1 MSHQPIETPGL
12 ENEQCFRTIFEA
24 NPLGIAIVGLNQR
37 FIKVNPLFCQI
48 VGYSASELTQLRFT
62 DITHP
67 DDRKQSLQCEQ
78 QLRQGKFSRYQIDKR
93 YIRKDGEVVEVHLS
107 GSIIRDQQNNPLY
120 YLKMI
125 EEISERQQ
133 NQPQAL
139 LKEQEFKTLKSRFIA
154 RVSHEFRTPLSQI
167 SLFTQLLER
176 YDERWSTK
184 QKTDY
189 FRRIHTS
196 ITSMTQLLDDVLFI
210 GKADVGKVRH
220 TTKLFD
226 LASLLENMITEVQQ
240 RTHHKCSIQWRNP
253 SFSLPVYLDPTLVE
267 RIMINLLDNAV
278 KYSVSQDTVYIDLT
292 CDYEQVTIQ
301 IQDKGI
307 GIPAEDLPYLFESFH
322 RGKNIGNRPGKGLG
336 LTIVKQC
343 VDVQQGQIEI
353 TSEVGVGTTV
363 TLIFPVISW
372 NSSHDQDFGN

>member
-1 MSHQPIETPGL
+1 MSHQPIEPSSL
-12 ENEQCFRTIFEA
+12 KNEQCFRTIFEA
-24 NPLGIAIVGLNQR
+24 SPLGIAIVGLNQH

-67 DDRKQSLQCEQ
+67 DDRKLSLQREQ
-78 QLRQGKFSRYQIDKR
+78 QLSQGKLSRHRIDKR

-133 NQPQAL
+133 TQPQAL

-176 YDERWSTK
+176 YDERWSIE
-184 QKTDY
+184 QKADY

-210 GKADVGKVRH
+210 GKADAEKVRS

-226 LASLLENMITEVQQ
+226 LASFLERMITEVQQ
-240 RTHHKCSIQWRNP
+240 RTQQKCSIQWRNP

-278 KYSVSQDTVYIDLT
+278 KYSVSGDTVYIGLT
-292 CDYEQVTIQ
+292 RDHEQVTLQ
-301 IQDKGI
+301 IQDQGI

-322 RGKNIGNRPGKGLG
+322 RGKNIGNRPGTGLG

-353 TSEVGVGTTV
+353 TSEIGVGTTV
-363 TLIFPVISW
+363 TLIFPVTSW